1 MGQHGSIRLRCAKMI
16 FASSP
21 IHGIHGDKSPI
32 FSDVLVWQ
40 VWFSKDPS
48 PHRQSPAGAGARAG
62 AAGAAWK
69 WLIERK
75 RETDLYL
82 VVSCHI
88 LSYLCILEATFTF
101 KWGTYLIRFDND
113 QCEKNMFW
121 RMCPIW
127 PIFKW
132 HWTRTSLDSTWTIHI
147 SMYSWCLWFCIFV
160 GFWGGKWNVYILLL
174 LLAEQPHELCHIRN
188 RTQQPNVYLSA
199 GKRNIYCPVRWDPMR
214 SHDIQCCF
222 QARNPCCWV
231 ANDLPAAG
239 VSIRISIII
248 FRGTESCLLQ
258 SKRTSPK

>member
-1 MGQHGSIRLRCAKMI
+1 MAGLILKGPIPTSSISCWCWSQSRCCWSRLKVT
-16 FASSP
+16 
-21 IHGIHGDKSPI
+21 HWEK
-32 FSDVLVWQ
+32 
-40 VWFSKDPS
+40 
-48 PHRQSPAGAGARAG
+48 
-62 AAGAAWK
+62 
-69 WLIERK
+69 K
-75 RETDLYL
+75 RDRPLHTL
-82 VVSCHI
+82 HI
-88 LSYLCILEATFTF
+88 LSYLVISYHICVYSKRRLLLSGQHIWLLLTT
-101 KWGTYLIRFDND
+101 TSVR
-113 QCEKNMFW
+113 QNMFW